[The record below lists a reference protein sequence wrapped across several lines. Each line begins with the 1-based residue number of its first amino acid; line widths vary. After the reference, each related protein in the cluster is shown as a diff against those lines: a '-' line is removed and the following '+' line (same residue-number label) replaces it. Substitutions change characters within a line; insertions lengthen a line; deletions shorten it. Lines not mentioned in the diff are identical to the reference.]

1 MTRRLGIL
9 TGGGDA
15 PGQNVCLK
23 ALVTRAAE
31 QGIDVLGIRKGWEGL
46 LYYNPDDPQ
55 TFGEHLIHLNPARV
69 RDIDR
74 MPGAFLH
81 SSRTT
86 PDDIPLALT
95 PPFLKNGNGSQ
106 SGHDYTRHILR
117 AIEACKFDGLIVLGD
132 RLTLGYGAKLA
143 GLGVPVIGV
152 PKSVHNDINGTDYA
166 LGFSTALGRGVR
178 FIYELRAMAASRE
191 EIAVV
196 EILGRTTGL
205 TTMLIAYLAGAD
217 RLLIPEAPFD
227 PARLAHLLM
236 RDQESNA
243 SNYAMLVLSE
253 GAAIEPDK
261 ARLYLAELARL
272 AHPQTLAQAIAI
284 GETAR
289 VESQILAEV
298 TRADEFGFRV
308 SGIGAV
314 VTEILENLTNR
325 RMLFQ
330 PLSYLIRT
338 GEPDGQDLL
347 GAMNFAILALNLFL
361 QNQSNRLAAYRRR
374 ENYVDVPLEMV
385 NQPSGNYDVRQYY
398 DAERYLPNAG
408 VIWAASI

>member
-1 MTRRLGIL
+1 VE
-9 TGGGDA
+9 A
-15 PGQNVCLK
+15 LK
-23 ALVTRAAE
+23 V
-31 QGIDVLGIRKGWEGL
+31 
-46 LYYNPDDPQ
+46 
-55 TFGEHLIHLNPARV
+55 
-69 RDIDR
+69 
-74 MPGAFLH
+74 
-81 SSRTT
+81 
-86 PDDIPLALT
+86 
-95 PPFLKNGNGSQ
+95 
-106 SGHDYTRHILR
+106 
-117 AIEACKFDGLIVLGD
+117 DGLIMMGD

-143 GLGVPVIGV
+143 QHGVPIIGI

-178 FIYELRAMAASRE
+178 FIYEMRAMAASRE

-217 RLLIPEAPFD
+217 RLLIPEAQFD
-227 PARLAHLLM
+227 PARLATMLVH
-236 RDQESNA
+236 DKESNP
-243 SNYAMLVLSE
+243 SNYAVLVVSE
-253 GAAIEPDK
+253 GAAIEPGK
-261 ARLYLAELARL
+261 ARAYLPELARL
-272 AHPQTLAQAIAI
+272 ANPQTLAQAIAI
-284 GETAR
+284 GETEQ
-289 VESQILAEV
+289 VERQILSEV

-314 VTEILENLTNR
+314 VTEILENLTKQ

-361 QNQSNRLAAYRRR
+361 QHQPNRLTAYRQR
-374 ENYVDVPLEMV
+374 ENYVDVPLDMV
-385 NQPSGNYDVRQYY
+385 LEPSGNYDVRQYY
-398 DAERYLPNAG
+398 DGDKYLPNAG